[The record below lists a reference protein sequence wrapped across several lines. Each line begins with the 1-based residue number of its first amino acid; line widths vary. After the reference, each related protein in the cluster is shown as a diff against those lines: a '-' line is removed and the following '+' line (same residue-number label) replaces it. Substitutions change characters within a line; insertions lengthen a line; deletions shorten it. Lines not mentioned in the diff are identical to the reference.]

1 MYIIAGLGNPGEKY
15 KNSRH
20 SAGRIILELYS
31 KDLKLSPFNF
41 DKKTNSLIAEIKKK
55 AVLIIPETFMNNS
68 GTAIKKLIT
77 SKIKAKNLI
86 VIHDDLDLPLGKFKI
101 SFNRGTAGHKGIE
114 SIIKNIKTNEFIR
127 IRVGVSPA
135 TPGGKIK
142 KPESKK
148 IIDFI
153 ISDFKKEE
161 LLKLKK
167 ISKDIFEALELII
180 KGNLD
185 KAMNCFN

>member
-15 KNSRH
+15 KDSRH

>member
-1 MYIIAGLGNPGEKY
+1 MYTIAGLGNPGEKY
-15 KNSRH
+15 KDSRH
-20 SAGRIILELYS
+20 SAGRIILELYA
-31 KDLKLSPFNF
+31 KNLKLSPFNF

-55 AVLIIPETFMNNS
+55 AILIIPETFMNNS

-127 IRVGVSPA
+127 IRVGVSPV

-153 ISDFKKEE
+153 ISNFKKEE

-180 KGNLD
+180 KGDID